1 MYFCLFIYP
10 IEYKKEDISFKSII
24 EFSSFPKTVLLNSP
38 IFKLKYSNYYPNILS
53 ACGEDG
59 YLSII
64 DVNANYINSENN
76 SEVRLSNNNVES
88 ENEISPIY
96 YNDIHDN
103 AIYGLNWC
111 DNDTKIFT
119 SSADT
124 TSKITNISED
134 KFGLCELELI
144 GHTKRIKSNAQSIFN
159 DNILTT
165 CGGDGIIFIWDK
177 RDFNKRYCNS
187 QCPNYKNNKS
197 HIHPIGAFRN
207 VYKDLVLRKKYSP
220 NIGLLNCEV
229 HNTFTEVD
237 FYDSNL
243 IVSTETNNDDLKF
256 WEMRN
261 MLTNELEYFFN
272 TEKKITKKEL
282 IKKLDAKNYLS
293 SVSPYSHLYIKY
305 NNYKQKN
312 RLSSKFNSNDNSLF
326 PSIYFFTTTSSTSKR
341 KNKEEMKNTNNK
353 NYYNNNQ
360 NQMLLD
366 EYLEKMKNNFETQM
380 TIEKDLNHENITN
393 NNSFQ
398 SNQNNS
404 VDTSS
409 LSNNFSINTTTDD
422 YNSEMEIY
430 YREKI
435 KESRNKQGIKGL
447 TSLNINR
454 NKGLILINSIS
465 GYQYIYNHL
474 FLDEKEP
481 IELKLNSSSL
491 FVKSVLS
498 TSGRYVLS
506 GSKGPEL
513 IIWDLNKKNKEGNRK
528 KIHFTNVHKRDVNAV
543 DWGRNINNFIASGCD
558 AGLVAIW
565 DINDLY

>member
-1 MYFCLFIYP
+1 MF
-10 IEYKKEDISFKSII
+10 
-24 EFSSFPKTVLLNSP
+24 LNAP
-38 IFKLKYSNYYPNILS
+38 IFKLKYSKYHPNILS

-64 DVNANYINSENN
+64 DVNSNYLRSE
-76 SEVRLSNNNVES
+76 SNISRGGNYYNNVDS
-88 ENEISPIY
+88 ENEISPLY

-124 TSKITNISED
+124 LSKITNISQD
-134 KFGLCELELI
+134 KLGVCELELI
-144 GHTKRIKSNAQSIFN
+144 GHTKRIKSNAQNIFN
-159 DNILTT
+159 ENILAT

-187 QCPNYKNNKS
+187 QCPNYKNNNSHS

-207 VYKDLVLRKKYSP
+207 VYKDLVLKKKYSP

-261 MLTNELEYFFN
+261 MLTNELEYFFCN
-272 TEKKITKKEL
+272 EKKITKKEL

-293 SVSPYSHLYIKY
+293 SISPYSHLYIKY

-312 RLSSKFNSNDNSLF
+312 RLSSKFNSNENSLF
-326 PSIYFFTTTSSTSKR
+326 PSIYFFTTSSTSTNKR
-341 KNKEEMKNTNNK
+341 RAKDDTKNKNINNK
-353 NYYNNNQ
+353 NYLINNKNQ
-360 NQMLLD
+360 TLLD

-380 TIEKDLNHENITN
+380 IIDKDLNHENISNSN

-398 SNQNNS
+398 TNQSNILDS
-404 VDTSS
+404 SS
-409 LSNNFSINTTTDD
+409 LSNNYSTNSTLDG
-422 YNSEMEIY
+422 YNSEMETY

-454 NKGLILINSIS
+454 DKGSILINSIS
-465 GYQYIYNHL
+465 GYQYVYDYL

-481 IELKLNSSSL
+481 IELKLSSSSL

-513 IIWDLNKKNKEGNRK
+513 IIWDLYKKNNEGNTK
-528 KIHFTNVHKRDVNAV
+528 KIHFTDVHKRDVNAV

-558 AGLVAIW
+558 GGLIAIW
-565 DINDLY
+565 DVNNQ

>member
-1 MYFCLFIYP
+1 MKILEEEKNQISYQ
-10 IEYKKEDISFKSII
+10 KDKEDSFLDNLKCN
-24 EFSSFPKTVLLNSP
+24 KTVILNSP
-38 IFKLKYSNYYPNILS
+38 IFNLKYSNYYPNILS

-64 DVNANYINSENN
+64 DVNSNYINSENN
-76 SEVRLSNNNVES
+76 NEERFFNNNVDT

-124 TSKITNISED
+124 ISKITNISED
-134 KFGLCELELI
+134 KLGICELELI

-159 DNILTT
+159 ENILTT

-261 MLTNELEYFFN
+261 MLTSELEYFFN
-272 TEKKITKKEL
+272 NEKKITKKEL

-305 NNYKQKN
+305 NIYKQKN
-312 RLSSKFNSNDNSLF
+312 RLSSKFNSKDNSLF
-326 PSIYFFTTTSSTSKR
+326 PSIYFFTTTSSNNKM
-341 KNKEEMKNTNNK
+341 KNKNINNK
-353 NYYNNNQ
+353 NNYCNNQ

-380 TIEKDLNHENITN
+380 TIEKDLNHENIIN

-398 SNQNNS
+398 SNQSNNS
-404 VDTSS
+404 DISS
-409 LSNNFSINTTTDD
+409 YNYSKSTTTIDD
-422 YNSEMEIY
+422 YNSEMELY

-454 NKGLILINSIS
+454 SKGLILINSIS
-465 GYQYIYNHL
+465 GYQYIYNNL

-481 IELKLNSSSL
+481 IELRLNSSSL

-513 IIWDLNKKNKEGNRK
+513 IIWDLNKKNEEGNIK

-565 DINDLY
+565 DINEY

>member
-1 MYFCLFIYP
+1 M
-10 IEYKKEDISFKSII
+10 
-24 EFSSFPKTVLLNSP
+24 
-38 IFKLKYSNYYPNILS
+38 KYSNYHPNILS

-64 DVNANYINSENN
+64 DVNSNYINSKNN
-76 SEVRLSNNNVES
+76 ADGGYNNNVDS
-88 ENEISPIY
+88 ENEIAPIY

-124 TSKITNISED
+124 VSKITNMSED
-134 KFGLCELELI
+134 KLGICELELI
-144 GHTKRIKSNAQSIFN
+144 GHTKRIKSNAQNIFN
-159 DNILTT
+159 ENILAT

-177 RDFNKRYCNS
+177 RDFNRRYCNS
-187 QCPNYKNNKS
+187 ECPNYKNNKS

-237 FYDSNL
+237 FYDCNL

-256 WEMRN
+256 WEIRN

-272 TEKKITKKEL
+272 NEKRITKKEL

-293 SVSPYSHLYIKY
+293 SISPYSHLYIKY
-305 NNYKQKN
+305 NNYKRKN
-312 RLSSKFNSNDNSLF
+312 RLSSKYNSNENSLF
-326 PSIYFFTTTSSTSKR
+326 PSNYFFTTSSSNK
-341 KNKEEMKNTNNK
+341 KKIKEENK
-353 NYYNNNQ
+353 NIHKNYAFNKNQ
-360 NQMLLD
+360 TLLD

-380 TIEKDLNHENITN
+380 TIEKDLNHENIIN
-393 NNSFQ
+393 NNSSQTNQ
-398 SNQNNS
+398 SDNKCDLTSLGNGFNNNP
-404 VDTSS
+404 S
-409 LSNNFSINTTTDD
+409 LDG
-422 YNSEMEIY
+422 YNSEMELY
-430 YREKI
+430 YKEKI

-454 NKGLILINSIS
+454 KKGLILINSIS
-465 GYQYIYNHL
+465 GYQYVYDNL

-498 TSGRYVLS
+498 TSGRYVIS
-506 GSKGPEL
+506 GSKGPEI
-513 IIWDLNKKNKEGNRK
+513 IIWDLYKKNNEGNYK
-528 KIHFTNVHKRDVNAV
+528 NIILTDVHKRDVNAV

-558 AGLVAIW
+558 AGLIAIW
-565 DINDLY
+565 DVND

>member
-1 MYFCLFIYP
+1 MYH
-10 IEYKKEDISFKSII
+10 
-24 EFSSFPKTVLLNSP
+24 
-38 IFKLKYSNYYPNILS
+38 
-53 ACGEDG
+53 
-59 YLSII
+59 
-64 DVNANYINSENN
+64 
-76 SEVRLSNNNVES
+76 NNVDS
-88 ENEISPIY
+88 ENEISPLY

-124 TSKITNISED
+124 LSKITNISQD
-134 KFGLCELELI
+134 KLGICELELI
-144 GHTKRIKSNAQSIFN
+144 GHTKRIKSNAQNIFN
-159 DNILTT
+159 ENILAT

-187 QCPNYKNNKS
+187 QCPHFKNDKS

-207 VYKDLVLRKKYSP
+207 VYKDLVLKKKYSP

-261 MLTNELEYFFN
+261 MLTSELEYFFN
-272 TEKKITKKEL
+272 NEKKITKKEL

-293 SVSPYSHLYIKY
+293 SISPYSHLYIKY

-312 RLSSKFNSNDNSLF
+312 RLSSKFNSNENSLF
-326 PSIYFFTTTSSTSKR
+326 PSIYFFTTSSSNKKR
-341 KNKEEMKNTNNK
+341 NKDDIIRNKNINNK
-353 NYYNNNQ
+353 NYNNQ
-360 NQMLLD
+360 NQTLLD

-380 TIEKDLNHENITN
+380 TIEKDLNHENISN
-393 NNSFQ
+393 SNSFQ
-398 SNQNNS
+398 INPNNIS
-404 VDTSS
+404 ESS
-409 LSNNFSINTTTDD
+409 SISNNFSTNSTLDG
-422 YNSEMEIY
+422 YNSEMETY

-454 NKGLILINSIS
+454 DEGLILINSIS
-465 GYQYIYNHL
+465 GNQYIYDYL

-506 GSKGPEL
+506 GTKGAEL
-513 IIWDLNKKNKEGNRK
+513 VIWDLNKKNNEGNFK
-528 KIHFTNVHKRDVNAV
+528 EIHFTDVHKRDVNAV

-558 AGLVAIW
+558 GGLIAIW
-565 DINDLY
+565 DTNEQ